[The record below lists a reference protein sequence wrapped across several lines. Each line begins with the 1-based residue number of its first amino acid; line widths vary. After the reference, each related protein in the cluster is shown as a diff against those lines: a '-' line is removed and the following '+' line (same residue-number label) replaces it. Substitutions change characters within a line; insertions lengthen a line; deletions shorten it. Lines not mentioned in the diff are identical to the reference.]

1 MLNCVA
7 AIQFDEET
15 QKFIL
20 VAGNN
25 RLELKKTTAFKQFV
39 ENAPDISPDVILGL
53 SDVWFPEEQPK
64 DNIEEA
70 DFKNIEEET
79 KDVSG

>member
-20 VAGNN
+20 VSGNN

-39 ENAPDISPDVILGL
+39 ENSPDISADVLLGL
-53 SDVWFPEEQPK
+53 SNIWSPVEPKRQPRK
-64 DNIEEA
+64 VRGD
-70 DFKNIEEET
+70 T
-79 KDVSG
+79 K

>member
-1 MLNCVA
+1 MLNCIA

-39 ENAPDISPDVILGL
+39 ENAPDISADVILGL
-53 SDVWFPEEQPK
+53 SDVWFPVE
-64 DNIEEA
+64 DGIEEA
-70 DFKNIEEET
+70 EFENIKEET
-79 KDVSG
+79 KDAT